1 MNNWI
6 KTVFDDANP
15 HNNDYIA
22 VRIYC
27 SMALHV
33 TVSILNQASIKI
45 SNKYEA

>member
-1 MNNWI
+1 MYRHR
-6 KTVFDDANP
+6 DLPLYP

-27 SMALHV
+27 SMALLV
-33 TVSILNQASIKI
+33 TVSISNQASIKI